1 MTEAQARLIMSEIH
15 KISNYAEIL
24 KEYDRELVNIR
35 KKLDGLQSLPS
46 SGNFDKVKTENNHV
60 EVSTKINELL
70 SDEQGYIEQKSR
82 LDIRYQLAVSYRKQV
97 IAQTD
102 SDSFM
107 IDYMDRMSYRK
118 LVHVHGWENPYE
130 HMISVMRKLDIKF

>member
-15 KISNYAEIL
+15 KISNYAEVL

-35 KKLDGLQSLPS
+35 KKLDDLQSLPS
-46 SGNFDKVKTENNHV
+46 SSNYEGVRAENNHV
-60 EVSTKINELL
+60 EVSTKINNLL
-70 SDEQGYIEQKSR
+70 SDEQIYVEQKSR

-118 LVHVHGWENPYE
+118 LTHVHGWENPYE
-130 HMISVMRKLDIKF
+130 HMISVMRKLSIKI